1 METLSGKPLLRR
13 VLASLPAWYSE
24 EDEAR
29 LDAEAAREGHVR
41 ARRHSFDE
49 MVSEMQGNP
58 HALIAVEASTTT
70 AENQPQSR
78 PMTAEE
84 VQRCLGWLAAQG
96 WATVADEE
104 VPHPDKPEVMLAV
117 SYWSMTQ
124 AGFEELHRPEAAPE
138 NVVPGPVEI
147 KPQAATEGVH
157 AEMGVSADA

>member
-58 HALIAVEASTTT
+58 HALIAVEASTTA
-70 AENQPQSR
+70 AENRPQSR

-84 VQRCLGWLAAQG
+84 VQRCLDWLQARGWVSVEE
-96 WATVADEE
+96 TVPLD
-104 VPHPDKPEVMLAV
+104 PDAPGTRF
-117 SYWSMTQ
+117 YRMTQ
-124 AGFEELHRPEAAPE
+124 AGFDELHRPEAAPE

-147 KPQAATEGVH
+147 KPQTATEGVH